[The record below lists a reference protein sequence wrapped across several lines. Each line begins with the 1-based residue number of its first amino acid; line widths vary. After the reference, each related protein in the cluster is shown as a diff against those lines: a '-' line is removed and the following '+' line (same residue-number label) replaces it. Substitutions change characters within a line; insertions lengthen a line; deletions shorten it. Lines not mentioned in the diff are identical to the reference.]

1 MPRNIFKA
9 RQGSFLPHLPRDS
22 PPPFRLIVTECPQL
36 ILALNHTAAAVEGL
50 SWERCTKIFTG
61 TGDMTQAIG
70 TTPCDITINYPEAR
84 IQLETDASN
93 NALSGFQFK
102 YTSSDQKVEKETFG
116 ECGIPIDILLTGQYG
131 AHELKDTDIH
141 PFSREIKDITIRP
154 DPPAE
159 SITLNFTQ
167 FRLYDTLM
175 MVVYNDPELEPANLA
190 ESRLKLAERNAAS
203 PTKDYFFKV
212 YMGRVDSWV
221 SSYKMEL
228 GTNYKNF
235 DVHDDMN
242 SPGILTVNYPFV
254 KVAIMRTFGEFSG
267 DEADV
272 WSKTGVGVKF
282 EWTSSSKAAS
292 PPLMDAD
299 ARLVLGKTDLL
310 LTEPSGEIKFEA
322 PKWMEEHT
330 PGLGVGLRGYP
341 IQATRARWTIYP
353 DEGADSITL
362 SFSAFKPSAL
372 DQIYIR
378 SCFHHTL
385 TNTLLYLD
393 DTTGEKYVKPY
404 SSFRFMIRGKN
415 QVAPCPITV
424 HEPCVQIDV
433 DFEIRHLPWH
443 AIYQWNIGTDQKV
456 EKTDGFILKYSS
468 STSES
473 KEKLASAAAAPQT
486 SMIQYGCPL
495 ADMTPPRC
503 LHSISNSY
511 SPFWSLFPEFRC
523 TQFLCFSLLVSLP
536 FFLSSSPLLP
546 SARLLLSILQLFS

>member
-1 MPRNIFKA
+1 M
-9 RQGSFLPHLPRDS
+9 
-22 PPPFRLIVTECPQL
+22 
-36 ILALNHTAAAVEGL
+36 NHTAAAVEGL
-50 SWERCTKIFTG
+50 SWDRCKKVFTG
-61 TGDMTQAIG
+61 TGDMTQVIG
-70 TTPCDITINYPEAR
+70 TTPCDITVNYPEVR
-84 IQLETDASN
+84 VQLETDASN

-102 YTSSDQKVEKETFG
+102 YTSSDRKVEKETFG
-116 ECGIPIDILLTGQYG
+116 ECGIPIDILVTGQSG
-131 AHELKDTDIH
+131 AYELRDTDIP

-154 DPPAE
+154 DPPAA

-167 FRLYDTLM
+167 FKIYDTLM
-175 MVVYNDPELEPANLA
+175 LVVYNDPDLEPANLA

-212 YMGRVDSWV
+212 FMGRVDQWV
-221 SSYKMEL
+221 TSIRMEL
-228 GTNYKNF
+228 GANFKNF
-235 DVHDDMN
+235 DVHDDIN
-242 SPGILTVNYPFV
+242 SPGIITVNYPFV
-254 KVAIMRTFGEFSG
+254 KIAVMRTFGEYSG

-282 EWTSSSKAAS
+282 EWTSSPKAAP

-299 ARLVLGKTDLL
+299 ARMVLGKTDLL

-322 PKWMEEHT
+322 PKWVEEHT
-330 PGLGVGLRGYP
+330 PGLGLGPRGYP

-393 DTTGEKYVKPY
+393 DTTGEKNIKPY
-404 SSFRFMIRGKN
+404 SSFRFMTKGDN
-415 QVAPCPITV
+415 QVPPCPITV
-424 HEPCVQIDV
+424 QEPCVQIDV

-443 AIYQWNIGTDQKV
+443 YLSIFNTGNDQRV

-468 STSES
+468 SKEQSKGQQSSEAGATPTS
-473 KEKLASAAAAPQT
+473 
-486 SMIQYGCPL
+486 IIRYGCPP
-495 ADMTPPRC
+495 ADKIPPRC
-503 LHSISNSY
+503 LHSILTSY
-511 SPFWSLFPEFRC
+511 PPF
-523 TQFLCFSLLVSLP
+523 
-536 FFLSSSPLLP
+536 
-546 SARLLLSILQLFS
+546 